1 MTKREL
7 IDEIRAINRSA
18 DPAFLA
24 EFGDADLDD
33 YLRHLRVVRQPRP
46 MQLARAAAWRSRGR
60 RRLDVAAAAPAE
72 GADADASFATS
83 SDTDD

>member
-18 DPAFLA
+18 DPGFLA
-24 EFGDADLDD
+24 QFDDADLDD

-46 MQLARAAAWRSRGR
+46 MQLARSAAWRSGCGP
-60 RRLDVAAAAPAE
+60 RLDVAAAAPAE
-72 GADADASFATS
+72 ATDPDTPFAAAP
-83 SDTDD
+83 DTDN